1 MAFADAVHDMREE
14 VHDLMTIGH
23 VDAAR
28 QAYVGLWA
36 SFVAVPF
43 IFGIDKF
50 AGFLGAGWNGYIAG
64 WVNNILP
71 GNAANAVMTLGVVE
85 VLLAIAVALKPR
97 FGGDLTALYLVLA
110 AFSVF
115 TIGGGGMV
123 VLGIM
128 FLASAVCALAMARLS
143 TTYHH

>member
-43 IFGIDKF
+43 IFGVDKF
-50 AGFLGAGWNGYIAG
+50 AGFLGVHWEGYLAG

-71 GNAANAVMTLGVVE
+71 GNAAGAVTLLGVVE

-123 VLGIM
+123 VMGIM
-128 FLASAVCALAMARLS
+128 FLAAAVCALAMARLS
-143 TTYHH
+143 TTYHR

>member
-23 VDAAR
+23 LDAAR

-43 IFGIDKF
+43 IFGVDKF
-50 AGFLGAGWNGYIAG
+50 AGFLGVHWEDYLARWTNT
-64 WVNNILP
+64 ILP
-71 GNAANAVMTLGVVE
+71 GGTADAVMLLGVVE

-97 FGGDLTALYLVLA
+97 LGGDLLAVYLVLA

-115 TIGGGGMV
+115 TIGGGTMM
-123 VLGIM
+123 VLGFM

-143 TTYHH
+143 TTYHR

>member
-1 MAFADAVHDMREE
+1 MLSKSHPRSTVKEVVPYRRGSRVLTRDAWKENTMAFADAVHDMREE

-43 IFGIDKF
+43 IFGVDKF
-50 AGFLGAGWNGYIAG
+50 AGFLGAHWQGYLAG

-71 GNAANAVMTLGVVE
+71 GNAA
-85 VLLAIAVALKPR
+85 
-97 FGGDLTALYLVLA
+97 
-110 AFSVF
+110 S
-115 TIGGGGMV
+115 
-123 VLGIM
+123 
-128 FLASAVCALAMARLS
+128 
-143 TTYHH
+143 

>member
-1 MAFADAVHDMREE
+1 MAFSDAVHDMREE

-43 IFGIDKF
+43 IFGVDKF
-50 AGFLGAGWNGYIAG
+50 AGFLGAHWDGYIAG
-64 WVNNILP
+64 WVSNILP
-71 GNAANAVMTLGVVE
+71 GNAVMTLGVVE

-97 FGGDLTALYLVLA
+97 LGGDLTAFYLVLA

>member
-43 IFGIDKF
+43 IFGVDKF
-50 AGFLGAGWNGYIAG
+50 AGFLGAHWDGYIAS
-64 WVNNILP
+64 WVNTILP
-71 GNAANAVMTLGVVE
+71 GSAASAVTILGVVE

-97 FGGDLTALYLVLA
+97 FGGDMTALYLVLA

-115 TIGGGGMV
+115 TIGGMV

-128 FLASAVCALAMARLS
+128 FLAAAVCALAMARLS

>member
-23 VDAAR
+23 LDAAR

-43 IFGIDKF
+43 IFGVDKF
-50 AGFLGAGWNGYIAG
+50 AGFLGAHWDGYLAR
-64 WVNNILP
+64 WVNTILP
-71 GNAANAVMTLGVVE
+71 GDAANAVMLLGVVE
-85 VLLAIAVALKPR
+85 VLLALAVALKPR
-97 FGGDLTALYLVLA
+97 LGGDLLAAYLVLA

-115 TIGGGGMV
+115 TIGGGAMM
-123 VLGIM
+123 VLGFM

-143 TTYHH
+143 TTYHR

>member
-36 SFVAVPF
+36 TFVAVPF

-50 AGFLGAGWNGYIAG
+50 AGFFPGHWEGYLAT

-71 GNAANAVMTLGVVE
+71 GNAASAVATLGVVE

-110 AFSVF
+110 ACSVF
-115 TIGGGGMV
+115 SIGGMT

-128 FLASAVCALAMARLS
+128 FLGAAVCALAMARLS
-143 TTYHH
+143 TTYHR

>member
-23 VDAAR
+23 IDAAR

-43 IFGIDKF
+43 IFGVDKF
-50 AGFLGAGWNGYIAG
+50 AGFLGAHWEGYLAG
-64 WVNNILP
+64 WVNTILP
-71 GNAANAVMTLGVVE
+71 GGTAGAVTILGVVE

-97 FGGDLTALYLVLA
+97 VGGDLCAVYLVLA
-110 AFSVF
+110 AFSTF

-128 FLASAVCALAMARLS
+128 FLAAAVCALAMARLS
-143 TTYHH
+143 TTYHR

>member
-23 VDAAR
+23 LDAAR

-43 IFGIDKF
+43 IFGVDKF
-50 AGFLGAGWNGYIAG
+50 VGFLGADWEGYLAR
-64 WVNNILP
+64 WVNTILP
-71 GNAANAVMTLGVVE
+71 GGAANAVMLLGVVE

-97 FGGDLTALYLVLA
+97 LGGDLLAVYLVFA

-115 TIGGGGMV
+115 TIGGGAMI
-123 VLGIM
+123 VLGMM

-143 TTYHH
+143 TTYHR